1 MGNAQYWWV
10 PQAGLTMLRTE
21 GFEVNTYVNENAFM
35 KDVLSGK
42 LYRDQD
48 EFNIVLNSAQKG
60 VCIGRKSLTP
70 AFCDLHKIWHN
81 NSNAYAVSLCRH
93 KYHTGCLLEYFGYTC
108 PKSWSYNYAY
118 GWLLNHRPDQGA
130 RVIAKLNYE
139 TSSIGLD
146 SNNIFIYKNDS
157 TTFFNVLSSSCHQ
170 DVIVQEFIEGYE
182 GEVPVLGLSMPF
194 SLGAMCIHHG
204 DMPYL
209 GEKILGSG
217 LIN

>member
-1 MGNAQYWWV
+1 
-10 PQAGLTMLRTE
+10 
-21 GFEVNTYVNENAFM
+21 M

-146 SNNIFIYKNDS
+146 SNNIFIYKNLIINQDQLCFRS
-157 TTFFNVLSSSCHQ
+157 LNGIGSVRNATQASLVSMVLRSKRRLKR
-170 DVIVQEFIEGYE
+170 YE
-182 GEVPVLGLSMPF
+182 NEARYRWQCL
-194 SLGAMCIHHG
+194 
-204 DMPYL
+204 
-209 GEKILGSG
+209 
-217 LIN
+217 